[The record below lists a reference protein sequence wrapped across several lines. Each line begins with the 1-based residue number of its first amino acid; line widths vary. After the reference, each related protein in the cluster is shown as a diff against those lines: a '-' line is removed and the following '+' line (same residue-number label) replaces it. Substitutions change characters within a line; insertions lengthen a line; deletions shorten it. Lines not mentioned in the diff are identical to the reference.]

1 MHSPPAGEQLA
12 IADDP
17 FETTK
22 DGDTSRDVADAP
34 EIELPETFDELPIEI
49 RNLTERFLESLSA
62 KVHPTPLTIDAL
74 SNLFQDFYTR
84 AESHISTHIA
94 ILSSRLSREKSS
106 GSATPPEAP
115 KGGGKNVSASGKA
128 SPADTS
134 GGEQQMLTASEVT
147 DKRKARR
154 LLELKRT
161 ALEEAVERG
170 VCEKIYDRIWRH
182 RSTDDEE
189 RDEKLRS
196 RTAALSVVGIG
207 LKELHVDMDKTK
219 EELPGTAEEREEDIR
234 ERLAG
239 ARSSLRKMDDEKYPL
254 GKLRHLTA
262 AHKSIVET
270 LSQLF
275 PSSSSADE
283 VLPTLIYTLITSPP
297 EGTNVISNL
306 NFIQRFRAASKVDG
320 EAAYC
325 LVNLEAAISFL
336 ETVDLSSLRADEAPE
351 GPLKSASRSSTPR
364 SERSPAPLRLSAP
377 RSSTPGLS
385 PISATSTDQSA
396 ASGTDLKVVIPPTP
410 TTPPVRPVPPPHQRR
425 LSSLIQTQTERIEAG
440 RDQFL
445 NTADQAFDTINST
458 LENSFKFLFG
468 RLKEQQAHGDGF
480 GSPPVLPITLEDAR
494 KLVSPTVQEDDAVS
508 VSGGSSFTEK
518 VDEAIDDPL
527 HVNSTH
533 EKTDSKVLDLIGG
546 RRALR
551 DRSVDSTK
559 SNGSGKRVA
568 FAEKG
573 TTTTAAS
580 ATAPKD
586 LPAPTTTTN
595 VGNAAV
601 DTMRSLGN
609 TLNPLNRFSNMAP
622 SFRGFGRSSPVPAT
636 PSAEKFK
643 QLGHGAEAVSLSNA
657 NNNNN
662 KPQDG
667 PAGEARLV
675 GVVRQAMSA

>member
-1 MHSPPAGEQLA
+1 
-12 IADDP
+12 
-17 FETTK
+17 
-22 DGDTSRDVADAP
+22 
-34 EIELPETFDELPIEI
+34 
-49 RNLTERFLESLSA
+49 FLESLSA

-74 SNLFQDFYTR
+74 SGLFQDFYTR

-94 ILSSRLSREKSS
+94 ILSSRLSREKPP
-106 GSATPPEAP
+106 GSATPPKAP
-115 KGGGKNVSASGKA
+115 KGGGKTAPASGKA

-134 GGEQQMLTASEVT
+134 GGEQQMLTASEIT

-161 ALEEAVERG
+161 GLEEAVERG
-170 VCEKIYDRIWRH
+170 VCEKIYDRVWRH
-182 RSTDDEE
+182 RGTDDEE

-219 EELPGTAEEREEDIR
+219 EDLPGTAEEREEDIR

-239 ARSSLRKMDDEKYPL
+239 ARSSLRRMDDEKYPL

-297 EGTNVISNL
+297 EGINVISNL
-306 NFIQRFRAASKVDG
+306 NFIQRFRAANKVDG

-351 GPLKSASRSSTPR
+351 GPLKPASRSSTPR

-377 RSSTPGLS
+377 RSSKPGLS
-385 PISATSTDQSA
+385 PISATSTDPSP

-410 TTPPVRPVPPPHQRR
+410 TTPPVRPASPPHQRR

-445 NTADQAFDTINST
+445 NTADQAFDTINNT

-468 RLKEQQAHGDGF
+468 RLKEQQAHSDGP
-480 GSPPVLPITLEDAR
+480 GSPHVLPITLEDAR
-494 KLVSPTVQEDDAVS
+494 KL
-508 VSGGSSFTEK
+508 
-518 VDEAIDDPL
+518 
-527 HVNSTH
+527 
-533 EKTDSKVLDLIGG
+533 
-546 RRALR
+546 
-551 DRSVDSTK
+551 
-559 SNGSGKRVA
+559 
-568 FAEKG
+568 
-573 TTTTAAS
+573 
-580 ATAPKD
+580 
-586 LPAPTTTTN
+586 
-595 VGNAAV
+595 
-601 DTMRSLGN
+601 
-609 TLNPLNRFSNMAP
+609 
-622 SFRGFGRSSPVPAT
+622 
-636 PSAEKFK
+636 
-643 QLGHGAEAVSLSNA
+643 
-657 NNNNN
+657 
-662 KPQDG
+662 
-667 PAGEARLV
+667 
-675 GVVRQAMSA
+675 